1 MTLLHTKIEKILE
14 EFANQ
19 EVNLGSEAA
28 LKRVSERIVT
38 ECLSK
43 EKPLLLSEI
52 RDLKPQLRCT

>member
-28 LKRVSERIVT
+28 RKRVSERIVT

>member
-28 LKRVSERIVT
+28 RKRVSERIVT

-43 EKPLLLSEI
+43 EKSLLLSEI

>member
-28 LKRVSERIVT
+28 RKRVSE
-38 ECLSK
+38 
-43 EKPLLLSEI
+43 
-52 RDLKPQLRCT
+52 

>member
-28 LKRVSERIVT
+28 RKRVSERIIT

-43 EKPLLLSEI
+43 EKSLLLSEI